1 MRNLTVPT
9 ALRQDSYPSF
19 LSISAYRSATLS
31 NLSMN
36 LLEKVRLPALN
47 IRIIHCANLAS
58 TGVAPEMLPR
68 YGFVNASLG
77 ACRLLM
83 AILAIVG

>member
-1 MRNLTVPT
+1 
-9 ALRQDSYPSF
+9 
-19 LSISAYRSATLS
+19 
-31 NLSMN
+31 MN
-36 LLEKVRLPALN
+36 LLAKVRLPALN

-83 AILAIVG
+83 ATLAIVG